1 MKKRGDNDMTSSEM
15 QISEG
20 ELSAMTLD
28 LEEMHQATLPKMK
41 AAAAEWSERNRDLPA
56 DEARN
61 GTGRLHGPTRR
72 NFLVGAG
79 AAVGGLVLAACS
91 SKSSTTGTTGTT
103 AAGGSGT
110 SAASGLT
117 GDLAVANL
125 AAGLEN
131 LAVQTY
137 QKAIDAV
144 TSNQLQGIP
153 PAIVTFAMTAQKQHK
168 DHAAAWNSILTS
180 ASKPAQS
187 GVDITVRD
195 AYVTPM
201 FPTVKDAGTLGTFAL
216 GLEDAAAATY
226 LFGIQNAL
234 TDPGAIKIAASIQPV
249 EMQHSAI
256 LNLVLGKY
264 PVPNSFA
271 QTTGHANPTDMIG

>member
-1 MKKRGDNDMTSSEM
+1 
-15 QISEG
+15 
-20 ELSAMTLD
+20 A
-28 LEEMHQATLPKMK
+28 
-41 AAAAEWSERNRDLPA
+41 ERNRA
-56 DEARN
+56 
-61 GTGRLHGPTRR
+61 TVGRFGGSTRR

-79 AAVGGLVLAACS
+79 AVAGGLVLAACS
-91 SKSSTTGTTGTT
+91 SKKSSTSTTGTTAPGSSDTS
-103 AAGGSGT
+103 AGGG
-110 SAASGLT
+110 GLT

-144 TSNQLQGIP
+144 TSNALQGIP
-153 PAIVTFAMTAQKQHK
+153 MAIVVFAQTAQKQHK

-180 ASKPAQS
+180 AGKPAQS

-216 GLEDAAAATY
+216 GLEDAAGATY

-234 TDPGAIKIAASIQPV
+234 TDPGAIKIAATIQPV

>member
-1 MKKRGDNDMTSSEM
+1 MTSSEM

-20 ELSAMTLD
+20 ELSAMTRD
-28 LEEMHQATLPKMK
+28 LEEMHQATLPKMQE
-41 AAAAEWSERNRDLPA
+41 AAAEWSERNRDL
-56 DEARN
+56 
-61 GTGRLHGPTRR
+61 GTDDGKGRFSGPTRR
-72 NFLVGAG
+72 NFLFGAG

-91 SKSSTTGTTGTT
+91 SKSSTGTTGTT
-103 AAGGSGT
+103 TAGGSGT
-110 SAASGLT
+110 TAAASGLT

-153 PAIVTFAMTAQKQHK
+153 PAIVAFAMTAQKQHK

-180 ASKPAQS
+180 AGKTAQS

-216 GLEDAAAATY
+216 GLEDAAGATY

-234 TDPGAIKIAASIQPV
+234 TDPGAIKIAATIQPV